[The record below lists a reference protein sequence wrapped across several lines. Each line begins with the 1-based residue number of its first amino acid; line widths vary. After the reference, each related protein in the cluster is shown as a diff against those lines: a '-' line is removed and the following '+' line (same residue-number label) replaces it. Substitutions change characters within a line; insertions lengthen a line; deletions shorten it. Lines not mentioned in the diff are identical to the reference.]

1 MTCDLNTTQVIIR
14 AHQIYG
20 VIIQIFFGLGI
31 AGSIFNLATLFSDVK
46 FTSRLYTY
54 LKALSVYDLGFLL
67 FAFLVEADKIITIL
81 NSNRIY
87 IWCRYFV
94 GLPIS
99 NGFRS
104 ASVYVVVCMTI
115 DRSDFLSCFSK
126 NTSKSANFLEYK
138 NTHVFTRYFLK
149 KKVSF

>member
-31 AGSIFNLATLFSDVK
+31 TGSIFNLATLFTDVK

-67 FAFLVEADKIITIL
+67 VAFFYEAEKIIPTL
-81 NSNRIY
+81 KSNRTY
-87 IWCRYFV
+87 IWSRFV
-94 GLPIS
+94 AGLPIS

-104 ASVYVVVCMTI
+104 ASVYVILCMTI
-115 DRSDFLSCFSK
+115 DRSDLIICCSK
-126 NTSKSANFLEYK
+126 MLQNCKK
-138 NTHVFTRYFLK
+138 NWNMKTLNY
-149 KKVSF
+149 

>member
-31 AGSIFNLATLFSDVK
+31 TGSIFNLATLFTDVK

-67 FAFLVEADKIITIL
+67 FAFLFEADKIIPTL
-81 NSNRIY
+81 NSNRRY
-87 IWCRYFV
+87 VWCRYFV

-115 DRSDFLSCFSK
+115 DRSDLISCSSK
-126 NTSKSANFLEYK
+126 NASKFAKNLEYE
-138 NTHVFTRYFLK
+138 NTDV
-149 KKVSF
+149 